1 MITPEKRKAINARMR
16 ALRTKERTDKA
27 LLQQFDSFLKAALE
41 RCKAYQNFADADN
54 HVLTIGKG
62 E

>member
-16 ALRTKERTDKA
+16 TLRTKERTDKA
-27 LLQQFDSFLKAALE
+27 LLQQIDSFLKAALE
-41 RCKAYQNFADADN
+41 RSKAHQNFADADN